1 LQTKESCLD
10 VFAGSKSSAFTHIW
24 ICKFPS
30 GYTIGGNGNGI
41 HQRRDMHN
49 EQIRAHFAKVFA
61 HFWNILWLVAGCAL
75 AAFAIK
81 IFFIPNNLI
90 DGGTVGLAMILSR
103 LIGVQW
109 LPVLIVFFTLPF
121 VVFASKVIGRMF
133 VISTIIA
140 VSAFAACLFIIPHLF
155 HTPFYGDAIEVVV
168 IGGGILGVGIG
179 IIIRCGGCLDG
190 TEILGLIANRRW
202 GFTVGQIVF
211 FCNIIVFSTAGLVFQ
226 AWHPPLMSLITYIV
240 VARVLDFVLVGL
252 DETKSVLVI
261 SSKYKDIEKA
271 VMHELGIG
279 LTVMYG
285 RGGFSG
291 ESREILYIITER
303 LRLTELKELIYS
315 IDPMAFIAI
324 ESLHEVSSGR
334 NRGKAFRKKK
344 PSKRRL
350 LFQSE

>member
-1 LQTKESCLD
+1 MQNTQ
-10 VFAGSKSSAFTHIW
+10 
-24 ICKFPS
+24 
-30 GYTIGGNGNGI
+30 I
-41 HQRRDMHN
+41 HDHLNR
-49 EQIRAHFAKVFA
+49 FFA
-61 HFWNILWLVAGCAL
+61 HFTNTLWIMLGCAI

-90 DGGTVGLAMILSR
+90 DGGTVGLAMILGR
-103 LIGVQW
+103 IVGIEW
-109 LPVLIVFFTLPF
+109 LPVFIVLFTLPF
-121 VVFASKVIGRMF
+121 VVFASKVIGRLF
-133 VISTIIA
+133 VLNTMIAIASFAISLA
-140 VSAFAACLFIIPHLF
+140 LIPHLF
-155 HTPFYGDAIEVVV
+155 HTPFHGEALEVVV

-179 IIIRCGGCLDG
+179 IIIRGGGCLDG
-190 TEILGLIANRRW
+190 TEILGLIANRRL

-211 FCNIIVFSTAGLVFQ
+211 FCNIIVFSMAGLVFKE
-226 AWHPPLMSLITYIV
+226 WHPPLMSMITFIV

-261 SSKYKDIEKA
+261 SSKYHEVEKA

-291 ESREILYIITER
+291 ESREILYIIIER
-303 LRLTELKELIYS
+303 LRLAELKELIYS

-334 NRGKAFRKKK
+334 NRGKPFRRQQTVKKHL
-344 PSKRRL
+344 PSLPK
-350 LFQSE
+350 